1 MSESWDQYAGDWD
14 TNADVIHY
22 ADKAFDTLCEI
33 VNLEGLTVLDFGC
46 GTGLLAERMAAKVG
60 RIAGR
65 IVCIDSSEKMIEVL
79 QNKQLKNV
87 ETWAGELTEEALE
100 SNPIFNS
107 KFDLVVASSVCAFL
121 PDYEGTLTL
130 LKQALKPKGVFIQW
144 DWLKTSD
151 DSDFG
156 FTDKTIETALIN
168 SGMEVVK
175 VETAFAMES
184 SKGTMPVI
192 MAVASNA

>member
-1 MSESWDQYAGDWD
+1 MSESWDQFADDWD

-46 GTGLLAERMAAKVG
+46 GTGLLAERMAAKAG
-60 RIAGR
+60 RIAGC

-87 ETWAGELTEEALE
+87 ETWAGELTTGTLE
-100 SNPIFNS
+100 SNPHLKS

-121 PDYEGTLTL
+121 PDYEGTLKL
-130 LKQALKPKGVFIQW
+130 LKQTLKPNGVFVQS
-144 DWLKTSD
+144 DWLKTND
-151 DSDFG
+151 ESDFG
-156 FTDKTIETALIN
+156 FSAHTIEAALIQ

-175 VETAFAMES
+175 VETVFAMES
-184 SKGTMPVI
+184 NQGNMQVI
-192 MAVASNA
+192 MGVAQR

>member
-1 MSESWDQYAGDWD
+1 MSENWDQYADDWD
-14 TNADVIHY
+14 TNADVIQY

-60 RIAGR
+60 RI
-65 IVCIDSSEKMIEVL
+65 VCIDSSEKMIEVL

-87 ETWAGELTEEALE
+87 ETWAGELTAETLK

-156 FTDKTIETALIN
+156 LADKTIETTLIN